1 VYLNGWLKDTDVNSM
16 YGDRVGPLPFQ
27 QMSSYPY
34 PPSESYPDDAE
45 HRAFLER
52 YLTRPPRPINPPLRG
67 GR

>member
-1 VYLNGWLKDTDVNSM
+1 
-16 YGDRVGPLPFQ
+16 
-27 QMSSYPY
+27 MSSYPY